1 MINTNIED
9 ELLFFLLVEIDFRR
23 AWIEIQFF
31 TFVDGAFHVRRWIV
45 EPKPR
50 RRRRP
55 RAQMHCF
62 PRYDVDSGIVLTHRE
77 THLELFFTC

>member
-62 PRYDVDSGIVLTHRE
+62 PRYDVDSGIVLTQIGRAHV
-77 THLELFFTC
+77 